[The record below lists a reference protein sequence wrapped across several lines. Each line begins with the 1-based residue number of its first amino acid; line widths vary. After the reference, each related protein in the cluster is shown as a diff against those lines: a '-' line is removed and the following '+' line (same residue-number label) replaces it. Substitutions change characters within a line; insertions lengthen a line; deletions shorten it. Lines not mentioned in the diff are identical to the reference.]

1 MTNSGLGVPDLYG
14 KQVILNRKAYDLA
27 KNYRASPILIY
38 TYVCDGF
45 TCSALG
51 YLHANKQDSR
61 QKFTESGVEFA
72 QVCEQLQQN
81 FGFCQPQS
89 GVWKKRQNFQNWMQ
103 SEDFEDWL
111 KNEEYL

>member
-1 MTNSGLGVPDLYG
+1 MLIEENRLANAPN
-14 KQVILNRKAYDLA
+14 VIAW
-27 KNYRASPILIY
+27 SPIY
-38 TYVCDGF
+38 
-45 TCSALG
+45 A
-51 YLHANKQDSR
+51 DSR